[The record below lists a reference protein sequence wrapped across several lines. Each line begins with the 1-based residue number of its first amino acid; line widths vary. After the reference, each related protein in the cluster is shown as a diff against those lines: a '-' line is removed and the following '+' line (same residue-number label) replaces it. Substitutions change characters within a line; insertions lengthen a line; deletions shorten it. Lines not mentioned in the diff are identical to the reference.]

1 VPERLA
7 AARLSEPSGAGA
19 ELRTARTVL
28 RGWRDSDLAPF
39 AELNADPRVMAH
51 FPAPL
56 TRAQSDA
63 FVLERI
69 VPQFER
75 HGYGP
80 WALEIPGVT
89 PFAGYVGLMAHTFAA
104 RFTPCVE
111 VGWRLAFAHWGRG
124 YATEAARAALSF
136 GFRDAGL
143 ARIVSFTVPANRR
156 SIAVM
161 RRLGMRPDGEFE
173 HPALPP
179 AHPLRR
185 HVLYRLD
192 RPPADGVVA
201 SGARR

>member
-1 VPERLA
+1 
-7 AARLSEPSGAGA
+7 
-19 ELRTARTVL
+19 
-28 RGWRDSDLAPF
+28 
-39 AELNADPRVMAH
+39 
-51 FPAPL
+51 
-56 TRAQSDA
+56 
-63 FVLERI
+63 
-69 VPQFER
+69 
-75 HGYGP
+75 
-80 WALEIPGVT
+80 
-89 PFAGYVGLMAHTFAA
+89 MAHTFAA

-111 VGWRLAFAHWGRG
+111 AGWRLAFAHWGRG

-136 GFRDAGL
+136 GFGDAGL

>member
-1 VPERLA
+1 MPERPA
-7 AARLSEPSGAGA
+7 AARLAEAAGSGA
-19 ELRTARTVL
+19 ELRTARTLL
-28 RGWRDSDLAPF
+28 RGWRASDLAPF
-39 AELNADPRVMAH
+39 AALNADPRVMEH
-51 FPAPL
+51 LPAPL

-69 VPQFER
+69 VPQFEH
-75 HGYGP
+75 HGFGP

-89 PFAGYVGLMAHTFAA
+89 PFAGYVGLMTHTFAA

-136 GFRDAGL
+136 GFGDAGL
-143 ARIVSFTVPANRR
+143 EQIVSFTVPANRR
-156 SIAVM
+156 SVAVM

-179 AHPLRR
+179 SHPLRR
-185 HVLYRLD
+185 HVLYRLE
-192 RPPADGVVA
+192 RPPAGTAAA
-201 SGARR
+201 SGAGW